1 MVLKMS
7 LKQKTVCAQDIK
19 FAGIIDTNELVD
31 KWP

>member
-1 MVLKMS
+1 MV

-19 FAGIIDTNELVD
+19 CAGIIDTNELVD